1 MSIRSI
7 LAGAVAALLQSSA
20 LSRVEVDLAPA
31 SPPPTRIQ
39 RRRGMIG
46 GLAGVRADATELGQ
60 IRALIKDMDTQLTE
74 RDVKMAAT
82 IAKAN
87 DEVEK
92 FGKVTAE
99 TQTALK
105 AMADS
110 STALQGRLQ
119 NLEQS
124 IAALK
129 QTQPGNERN
138 TLGKQVLE
146 DAGVKAYLAQGI
158 GASGKVKVKI
168 KNAITELGSGQGA
181 AGEIIIPQRI
191 AGWVAPPERTLRIRD
206 LLPSGRTISNAVDF
220 VQETGFANNAAPV
233 AEGAQKPE
241 SSLEFTLHTAPVR
254 TIAHWVQAS
263 KQVLEDIPQLQSYID
278 TRLRYGL
285 RLVEEE
291 QLLSGDGTGQNILGL
306 IPQATP
312 FDTTRRKVGDTRIDI
327 VRRAM
332 TQLRLSEY
340 QPDAVVMHPT
350 DWEDIELQK
359 NTQGSYIWANPR
371 GLLGPTLWGL
381 PVLDSTSLAPGEFLV
396 GAFRI
401 AAQIWDRD
409 DATVEI
415 STEDRD
421 NFIKNMVTIRCEE
434 RLALV
439 VYRPESFIF
448 GDFES
453 DVSHP

>member
-1 MSIRSI
+1 MRS
-7 LAGAVAALLQSSA
+7 LKSLLLSAAALLIPSI
-20 LSRVEVDLAPA
+20 APA
-31 SPPPTRIQ
+31 ELPPQPTQ
-39 RRRGMIG
+39 RVFRKRGMIG
-46 GLAGVRADATELGQ
+46 GVHTVRADATETAQ
-60 IRALIKDMDTQLTE
+60 IRALIKEMDTQLGE
-74 RDVKMAAT
+74 RD
-82 IAKAN
+82 AKLKT
-87 DEVEK
+87 DLEK
-92 FGKVTAE
+92 AQNEIKEFGKISDE
-99 TQTALK
+99 TKASLK
-105 AMADS
+105 AQADAN
-110 STALQGRLQ
+110 TEMQGRLQ
-119 NLEQS
+119 GLEQA
-124 IAALK
+124 IAQLK
-129 QTQPGNERN
+129 KAPTVEARKS
-138 TLGKQVLE
+138 LGKQVLE
-146 DAGVKAYLAQGI
+146 DEKVKAFLAKGM
-158 GASGKVKVKI
+158 GARGTVSVAV
-168 KNAITELGSGQGA
+168 KNAITELGSGEGA
-181 AGEIIIPQRI
+181 AGEIIIPQRVPE
-191 AGWVAPPERTLRIRD
+191 WVTPPNRTLRIRD
-206 LLPSGRTISNAVDF
+206 LLPAGRTVSNAVDF
-220 VQETGFANNAAPV
+220 VQETGFTNNAAPV

-254 TIAHWVQAS
+254 TIAHWLQAS

-291 QLLSGDGTGQNILGL
+291 QLLSGDGTGQNLLGL

-312 FDTTRRKVGDTRIDI
+312 FDIHRRKVGDTRMDI
-327 VRRAM
+327 IRRAM

-340 QPDAVVMHPT
+340 QPDAVVLHPT
-350 DWEDIELQK
+350 DWEDIELTK
-359 NTQGSYIWANPR
+359 TTQGAYVWANPR
-371 GLLGPTLWGL
+371 GLVGPTIWGL

-396 GAFRI
+396 GAFKI

-448 GDFES
+448 GDFEN